1 VKHKRQEFTGLQ
13 RIAIVSRARDTDGK
27 IRCEACG
34 IWVKSPLD
42 WEIHHKVE
50 ERAQIGV
57 RRKLTVEDGILL
69 CLVCHAGE
77 TIIGTEI
84 AAKVTRLQARA
95 HGIKIKRAKTARPLK
110 VAAGQTELQRRYGIT
125 GDEP

>member
-1 VKHKRQEFTGLQ
+1 VRTKRQEFTGLQ
-13 RIAIVSRARDTDGK
+13 RIAIATRARDTDGK
-27 IRCEACG
+27 LKCEACG
-34 IWVKSPLD
+34 IWLKSPQE

-57 RRKLTVEDGILL
+57 RRKLTVEDGVLL

-84 AAKVTRLQARA
+84 AAKVTRLQGRR

-110 VAAGQTELQRRYGIT
+110 TAAGQTELQRRYGIK
-125 GDEP
+125 EES